1 MRAACTIA
9 PESIVI
15 LTPRSRLSSLFVN
28 GGAAAF
34 AAASAW
40 ISLGTLG
47 VDVPGGARIGLLPT
61 DAWSLAIAIS
71 AGACVLILSAVP
83 ASRRGP
89 FRSAIPLIP
98 LVLVW
103 LPWIPLHVP
112 AAFLLWAGPLASLA
126 WIATA
131 IALAFVAARDSRLSL
146 PADGRPR
153 SAVISVSAATF
164 LVVSAAAWFA
174 SPSIPG
180 GDEPHYLVI
189 TQSLLSDGDL
199 RIENNHRRGDYRAY
213 FAGELNPDF
222 IRRGRN
228 GQVYSIHAP
237 GLPAFVAPAFAVG
250 GYHGVVVFLILI
262 ASLTTALAWWLSWR
276 VTGSAQAA
284 CVGCAAVA
292 LSPPF
297 LLESFTVYP
306 DGVGAALVLT
316 GFWALLRADWERQN
330 HEQSWTPWLLYGA
343 ALAALPWMHTRFSV
357 LAATLG
363 GLILLRLAKA
373 PNAPAKAVAF
383 LAVPAV
389 SAFFWL
395 AYFLTIYGTP
405 DPSAPYGGQTQTS
418 FAYLPN
424 GIGGLLFDQG
434 FGVLATAPVLLLA
447 VPGFLRNRRL
457 LVEWLIVTLPYL
469 AAVAS
474 FAMWWAGWSA
484 PGRFLVPILLPLAIA
499 IASGWTALRSRD
511 ARALAC
517 AALVVTGWLSI
528 VHVGAGGGRLGF
540 HTRNDTGLTPA
551 PWTTWAAH
559 LVDLPSA
566 LPAFVPLP
574 FGTPVQARNAAAR
587 SGAGIAALWAIS
599 FVGAAVALIALGRRR
614 VLSPEGRTVAT
625 TMCLAAGAMTAA
637 SIAWRVQDVDPLTP
651 AVAQLDLLRAAGS
664 GRAVAVD
671 LSSRQR
677 LTLGELAGRIR
688 IQIDPAGGGRGNRPL
703 AAVPALPAGEYE
715 VKVDAR
721 EPRGWLMTGIGND
734 QFALAT
740 EPVADLVQ
748 GTLVRF
754 PVDVRALIVRGDED
768 ARASVTRIAVRPLRL
783 LAPSAKAAT
792 DTARRAVRYSAV
804 RVFYFDDRSFPEPN
818 GFWVGGAR
826 STRCVLAPDNPTG
839 VISLVLRNAPVENVV
854 TLTAGKWRQ
863 ELHLD
868 AGEERRIDVPL
879 PSGRGAAPL
888 EIASAAGFRP
898 SERDPGSRDTRFL
911 GAYVTL
917 AAQNRAVAPK

>member
-1 MRAACTIA
+1 
-9 PESIVI
+9 
-15 LTPRSRLSSLFVN
+15 VN

-40 ISLGTLG
+40 ISLGTIG

-61 DAWSLAIAIS
+61 DAWSIAIAIA
-71 AGACVLILSAVP
+71 AGACVLVLSGVH
-83 ASRRGP
+83 ASRRGRFRPESWRGP
-89 FRSAIPLIP
+89 FMPAIPLIP

-131 IALAFVAARDSRLSL
+131 IALAFVVARDSRLS
-146 PADGRPR
+146 PPVDGRGRP
-153 SAVISVSAATF
+153 AVIVVAAASF
-164 LVVSAAAWFA
+164 LLFSAAAWFA

-237 GLPAFVAPAFAVG
+237 GLPALVAPAFAIG
-250 GYHGVVVFLILI
+250 GYHGVVIFLILI
-262 ASLTTALAWWLSWR
+262 ASLAMALAWWLSWR
-276 VTGSAQAA
+276 VTGSAAA
-284 CVGCAAVA
+284 AFFGCAAVA

-316 GFWALLRADWERQN
+316 GFWALLRTDWERQN
-330 HEQSWTPWLLYGA
+330 HQPSWTPWLLYGA

-434 FGVLATAPVLLLA
+434 FGVLATAPVLVLA
-447 VPGFLRNRRL
+447 VPGFVRQRRL
-457 LVEWLIVTLPYL
+457 LIEWLIVTLPYTT
-469 AAVAS
+469 AVAS

-484 PGRFLVPILLPLAIA
+484 PGRFLVPILLPLAIPV
-499 IASGWTALRSRD
+499 ASAWATLRSRN
-511 ARALAC
+511 ARALAW
-517 AALVVTGWLSI
+517 AALIITGWLAI
-528 VHVGAGGGRLGF
+528 VHVAAGGGRLGF
-540 HTRNDTGLTPA
+540 HTRNDAGLTPA
-551 PWTTWAAH
+551 PWTTWTAH

-574 FGTPVQARNAAAR
+574 IGTPVEARDAAAR
-587 SGAGIAALWAIS
+587 NGALITAVWCVSL
-599 FVGAAVALIALGRRR
+599 VGAAVALIAFGRRR
-614 VLSPEGRTVAT
+614 ALSAEGRIVAT
-625 TMCLAAGAMTAA
+625 TVCLAAGAMTGA
-637 SIAWRVQDVDPLTP
+637 SVAWRVQHVDPRTP
-651 AVAQLDLLRAAGS
+651 AVAQLDLLRAAS
-664 GRAVAVD
+664 NGRAVAVD
-671 LSSRQR
+671 LSSRHR
-677 LTLGELAGRIR
+677 LTLSELAGRIR
-688 IQIDPAGGGRGNRPL
+688 IQVSPAAGGRGNRPL
-703 AAVPALPAGEYE
+703 AAVPALSAGDYE
-715 VKVDAR
+715 VTVAAR
-721 EPRGWLMTGIGND
+721 EPRGWLMIGIGND

-740 EPVADLVQ
+740 RPVADLLQ
-748 GTLVRF
+748 GTVVRF

-768 ARASVTRIAVRPLRL
+768 ARASVTQIIVRPVRL
-783 LAPSAKAAT
+783 LSAAQKVTT
-792 DTARRAVRYSAV
+792 DAARRAVRYGAV
-804 RVFYFDDRSFPEPN
+804 RVFYFDDRAFPEPN

-826 STRCVLAPDNPTG
+826 STRCVIAADNPTD
-839 VISLVLRNAPVENVV
+839 VISLMLLNAPVENVV
-854 TLTAGKWRQ
+854 TLTAGEWRQ

-868 AGEERRIDVPL
+868 AGEERRIDVPVR
-879 PSGRGAAPL
+879 SGRGVVLL

-898 SERDPGSRDTRFL
+898 SQRDSGSRDTRFL
-911 GAYVTL
+911 GAYVTP
-917 AAQNRAVAPK
+917 ARQ